1 MKQLDFTL
9 SLIDKLSRPL
19 KQVQG
24 NVTGFAEKSKA
35 AFMQIG
41 GGAVALA
48 GVGMA
53 IKGALSP
60 AIEMYDA
67 LNDAA
72 AKGIDDSAL
81 KTVQRD
87 ALRFS
92 TTYGASAVEFVK
104 STENINASIA

>member
-41 GGAVALA
+41 GGA
-48 GVGMA
+48 GRCRDG
-53 IKGALSP
+53 
-60 AIEMYDA
+60 D
-67 LNDAA
+67 
-72 AKGIDDSAL
+72 
-81 KTVQRD
+81 QR
-87 ALRFS
+87 RII
-92 TTYGASAVEFVK
+92 TG
-104 STENINASIA
+104 N